1 MQNIEN
7 KVVIV
12 TGASSG
18 IGRAIAIDLAR
29 QGARLVLSARSDA
42 GLSEVLEEIS
52 SSAGEAVMK
61 RADVSRREDVA
72 ALVATALERFGRL
85 DVIVSNAG
93 IAPISMLSELRV
105 DDWDAMVDVNFKGAL
120 NAVAAALPVF
130 LRQGSGHFVFTIST
144 AGLVVSPTMAVY
156 AATKNAVRTLVE
168 GLRVESNGKY
178 RVTGVS
184 PGFVATNLAQ
194 SMPDEGVRRSIEATM
209 GEIALNPDDIA
220 RAISFAIAQP
230 DHVDVGDIVIRP
242 AVQN

>member
-1 MQNIEN
+1 VEN
-7 KVVIV
+7 KVVVV

-18 IGRAIAIDLAR
+18 IGRAIALDLAR

-42 GLSEVLEEIS
+42 GLSEVLGKITS
-52 SSAGEAVMK
+52 TGGTAAVQP
-61 RADVSRREDVA
+61 ADVTRREDVA

-85 DVIVSNAG
+85 DVMVSNAG
-93 IAPISMLSELRV
+93 IAPISPLAELRV
-105 DDWDAMVDVNFKGAL
+105 DDWDAMVDINFKGAL

-168 GLRVESNGKY
+168 GLRIESEGRY

-194 SMPDEGVRRSIEATM
+194 SMTNASVRQTIESKM
-209 GEIALNPDDIA
+209 REIALDPDDIA
-220 RAISFAIAQP
+220 RAVRFAIAQP
-230 DHVDVGDIVIRP
+230 GHVDVGDIVIRP
-242 AVQN
+242 AVQS

>member
-18 IGRAIAIDLAR
+18 IGRAIAMDLAR
-29 QGARLVLSARSDA
+29 QGAGLVLSARSDA

-52 SSAGEAVMK
+52 SAGGQAIMR
-61 RADVSRREDVA
+61 RADVSQREDVA
-72 ALVATALERFGRL
+72 ALVDTALDHYGRL

-93 IAPISMLSELRV
+93 IAPISPLSDLRV
-105 DDWDAMVDVNFKGAL
+105 DDWDAMVDINFKGAL

-156 AATKNAVRTLVE
+156 AATKNAVRALVE

-194 SMPDEGVRRSIEATM
+194 SMTDETVRRSIEATM
-209 GEIALNPDDIA
+209 SEIALNPDDIA
-220 RAISFAIAQP
+220 RAVSFAIGQP
-230 DHVDVGDIVIRP
+230 EHVDIGDIVIRP

>member
-1 MQNIEN
+1 MEN
-7 KVVIV
+7 KVVVV

-18 IGRAIAIDLAR
+18 IGRAIALDLAR

-42 GLSEVLEEIS
+42 GLSEVLGKITS
-52 SSAGEAVMK
+52 TGGTAAVQP
-61 RADVSRREDVA
+61 ADVTRREDVA

-85 DVIVSNAG
+85 DVMVSNAG
-93 IAPISMLSELRV
+93 IAPISPLAELRV
-105 DDWDAMVDVNFKGAL
+105 DDWDAMVDINFKGAL

-168 GLRVESNGKY
+168 GLRIESEGRY

-194 SMPDEGVRRSIEATM
+194 SMTNASVRQTIESKM
-209 GEIALNPDDIA
+209 REIALDPDDIA
-220 RAISFAIAQP
+220 RAVRFAIAQP
-230 DHVDVGDIVIRP
+230 GHVDVGDIVIRP
-242 AVQN
+242 AVQS